1 MTQAVSLSAVEAFSG
16 AAGEDFASEG
26 RPHTAASKQDSTG
39 ADAEGAGS
47 AQAKAKAAKAKAPR
61 LLQVRCQRSSHPYL
75 NVCHNAGL
83 VVLFMGQLPLVLC
96 VMCS

>member
-61 LLQVRCQRSSHPYL
+61 LLQVRYQQIFTLAQS
-75 NVCHNAGL
+75 VCCKVGDAC
-83 VVLFMGQLPLVLC
+83 F
-96 VMCS
+96 